1 MDKDARRRKADEL
14 REYVSIPREARCPV
28 LAFKVHE
35 QKSEMKERNLR
46 FNSRNKSL
54 NIIHL
59 FTSSA
64 VDLCSLFSPHFRSN
78 KDDGKKNEERTGVK
92 KKGEYYVVNI

>member
-46 FNSRNKSL
+46 FNSRKKTPKYN
-54 NIIHL
+54 
-59 FTSSA
+59 
-64 VDLCSLFSPHFRSN
+64 SPFHKLRS
-78 KDDGKKNEERTGVK
+78 
-92 KKGEYYVVNI
+92 